1 MHNHVSGIDI
11 TFEHGK
17 DAAHAVRL
25 SALIREFSVDES
37 HKNEE
42 QLSELDKVKIIG
54 KPTCLYEAL
63 YSQYSVFEGGFS
75 IQWVD
80 SSEEKDFEISEEQR
94 CNVAEYELKEKID
107 KNKSYESP
115 EKKTMEEHPDAQP
128 TANKKYVQDMRMWRF
143 KRSSRK

>member
-17 DAAHAVRL
+17 DAAQAVRL
-25 SALIREFSVDES
+25 SALIREFSIDKS

-42 QLSELDKVKIIG
+42 QLSESDKVKIID
-54 KPTCLYEAL
+54 KPTYLYDAL
-63 YSQYSVFEGGFS
+63 YSQYSVFEGGFC

-115 EKKTMEEHPDAQP
+115 EKNDRRT
-128 TANKKYVQDMRMWRF
+128 
-143 KRSSRK
+143 S